1 MPLDPE
7 TIHYMIDGPSQIPDA
22 GQIEDSPFLPT
33 QPRRRMVLH
42 ILGHEMTEVEQA
54 AWDYVDIRRDS
65 LARGEV
71 PPQAPAGFHE
81 VEGFVLQLK
90 RAFYQ
95 TLLTAFLG

>member
-1 MPLDPE
+1 
-7 TIHYMIDGPSQIPDA
+7 MIDGPSQIPDA

-33 QPRRRMVLH
+33 QPKRKMVLH

-71 PPQAPAGFHE
+71 SPQAPAGFHE
-81 VEGFVLQLK
+81 VEGFVLKLK
-90 RAFYQ
+90 RAFDW
-95 TLLTAFLG
+95 TLLTAISG